1 MTPRQLF
8 ALKRRKLYDMQ
19 REELMMSRLTA
30 AVCNSGFARPK
41 EPVEDTRFMLHPFHA
56 PKPSGPPELLGDA
69 FVRMLRKVPW
79 AQEAVN

>member
-69 FVRMLRKVPW
+69 LLRTLKTAHW
-79 AQEAVN
+79 AQESVN